1 MAAKKVIK
9 FYASWCGPCKIYGK
23 TWDKITPSYSDQ
35 AEFSSI
41 DIDKD
46 TTGSANKYKIDSVP
60 TTVLVREDGST
71 KLLEGRL
78 TKNEL
83 TELILS

>member
-9 FYASWCGPCKIYGK
+9 FYASWCGPCKAWK
-23 TWDKITPSYSDQ
+23 AEWDKVIPSYSDQ
-35 AEFSSI
+35 VEFSSI

>member
-9 FYASWCGPCKIYGK
+9 FYASWCGPCKVYGK
-23 TWDKITPSYSDQ
+23 TWDKVIPSYSDQ
-35 AEFSSI
+35 VDFTSI

-46 TTGSANKYKIDSVP
+46 TSGLANKYKIDSVP
-60 TTVLVREDGST
+60 TTVLIREDGST
-71 KLLEGRL
+71 LTEEGRL
-78 TKNEL
+78 SKEEL

>member
-1 MAAKKVIK
+1 MGTKKVIK
-9 FYASWCGPCKIYGK
+9 FYASWCGPCKIYNK
-23 TWDKITPSYSDQ
+23 TWEKVTSSYLDQ
-35 AEFSSI
+35 INFLNI

-46 TTGSANKYKIDSVP
+46 TSGLANKYKIDTVP
-60 TTVLVREDGST
+60 TTVLVREDGSS

-78 TKNEL
+78 NETEL

>member
-1 MAAKKVIK
+1 MAAKKIVK

-23 TWDKITPSYSDQ
+23 TWDKVIPDYKDQ
-35 AEFSSI
+35 IDFLNV

-46 TTGSANKYKIDSVP
+46 TSGLAAKYKIESIP
-60 TTVLVREDGST
+60 TTVLIREDGSNLI
-71 KLLEGRL
+71 KQGRL
-78 TKNEL
+78 SKEEL